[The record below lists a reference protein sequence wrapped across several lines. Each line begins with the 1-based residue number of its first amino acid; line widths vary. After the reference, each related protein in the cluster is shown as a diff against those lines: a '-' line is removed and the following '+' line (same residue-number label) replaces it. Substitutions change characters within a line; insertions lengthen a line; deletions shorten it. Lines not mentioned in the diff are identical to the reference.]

1 MRVSVRVMEL
11 FKAMSLFGVLLQTA
25 SALVHT
31 TLGTYNAGLFG
42 AVGNADAR
50 VSVVVDHVRGEQSHS
65 FCCLL
70 LYMIVGTERCRHF
83 LCLQEVWTADI
94 PRKIHRD

>member
-1 MRVSVRVMEL
+1 MRVLVRAMEL
-11 FKAMSLFGVLLQTA
+11 FEAMSLFGVLLQTA

-31 TLGTYNAGLFG
+31 TLATYS

-65 FCCLL
+65 FCCIS
-70 LYMIVGTERCRHF
+70 LYMIVGPERCTFFMLARSVDCRHP
-83 LCLQEVWTADI
+83 EEST
-94 PRKIHRD
+94 